1 MMRGNPFLL
10 VEFFRGLQE
19 EGIVAIEAGRA
30 RLIDDRV
37 PRRVSDSIERRLS
50 RMSSDAQRVATLAA
64 SLGRRF
70 SLCDLAAMSGISLT
84 RMLPPVDDLTPA
96 HIFTA
101 T

>member
-19 EGIVAIEAGRA
+19 EGIVAIEAGRT

-64 SLGRRF
+64 SLGRHF
-70 SLCDLAAMSGISLT
+70 SLGELAAIAGMSLAD
-84 RMLPPVDDLTPA
+84 LPPPVPDPTPA

-101 T
+101 